1 MNLRF
6 LLKKAVNG
14 GIAVAIAMTLSD
26 VVPQVPGDLGGD
38 LGGVWRSGHG
48 IAPSPGRFVARAHA
62 AAPGKGR
69 GAASSWRQR
78 AAGRTLIIAHRGFSA
93 EYPDNSREGF
103 EGAIAAGA
111 DLIETDIRES
121 RDGVLVCV
129 HDREVDGDAVEDL
142 TWKELS
148 KRSVLRL
155 SDVLQIAQNR
165 VGVLLDIKIR
175 DTDFP
180 LRVLE
185 EVQRLRME
193 NQVVFGLH
201 GNKQVRSLRRDA
213 PDVVI
218 LGFLTN
224 YRKFESFYGAGGDIA
239 RLWEEDINKTTL
251 ALARGPGVADRPV
264 WVTAGLRNSG
274 EDTGD
279 IDAKRFL
286 GLMERGFD
294 GVIVN
299 DPALALGAR
308 RSNKVLGQGKGRA
321 GRP

>member
-1 MNLRF
+1 MTDFTGAFPVPAVWPAVLFAALLVCLFSAGPAGAEGPGAMNT
-6 LLKKAVNG
+6 AQAG
-14 GIAVAIAMTLSD
+14 
-26 VVPQVPGDLGGD
+26 
-38 LGGVWRSGHG
+38 
-48 IAPSPGRFVARAHA
+48 AP
-62 AAPGKGR
+62 R
-69 GAASSWRQR
+69 GAAPDARAWRKR
-78 AAGRTLIIAHRGFSA
+78 SRGRILVVAHRGFSTTYT
-93 EYPDNSREGF
+93 ENSTRGF
-103 EGAIAAGA
+103 EAAIKAGA

-155 SDVLQIAQNR
+155 SDVLKIAQNR

-180 LRVLE
+180 LRVFE
-185 EVQRLRME
+185 EVKRLRME
-193 NQVVFGLH
+193 NQVVFGLR
-201 GNKQVRSLRRDA
+201 GNKQVRALRRGA

-224 YRKFESFYGAGGDIA
+224 YKKFESFYRAGGDIA
-239 RLWEEDINKTTL
+239 RLWEEDINETTL
-251 ALARGPGVADRPV
+251 ALARGPKGADRPV
-264 WVTAGLRNSG
+264 WVTAGLRDSG
-274 EDTGD
+274 EDAGD

-286 GLMERGFD
+286 GLMKRGFD
-294 GVIVN
+294 GVLVN

-308 RSNKVLGQGKGRA
+308 RSIKVLDQGKDRA

>member
-26 VVPQVPGDLGGD
+26 VVPQVAGDLGGD
-38 LGGVWRSGHG
+38 LGGDWRSGHG
-48 IAPSPGRFVARAHA
+48 IAPLPGRFVSRAHA

-69 GAASSWRQR
+69 VAASSWRQR
-78 AAGRTLIIAHRGFSA
+78 AAGRTLIIGHRGFSA

-129 HDREVDGDAVEDL
+129 HDREVDGDNVEEL

-155 SDVLQIAQNR
+155 SDVLRIAKNR

-175 DTDFP
+175 ETEFP
-180 LRVLE
+180 LRVFE
-185 EVQRLRME
+185 EVKRLGME
-193 NQVVFGLH
+193 NQVVFGLRR
-201 GNKQVRSLRRDA
+201 NKQVRALRRDA

-218 LGFLTN
+218 LGFLKN
-224 YRKFESFYGAGGDIA
+224 YKKFSAFYRAGGDIA

-274 EDTGD
+274 CVTRARIPATSTPSASWGSWSGGLTG
-279 IDAKRFL
+279 
-286 GLMERGFD
+286 
-294 GVIVN
+294 
-299 DPALALGAR
+299 
-308 RSNKVLGQGKGRA
+308 
-321 GRP
+321 

>member
-1 MNLRF
+1 MTDLTGAFLVPAPWPAVLFAALLVPVLSAGPAGADGPGAMNAAQAGAQR
-6 LLKKAVNG
+6 G
-14 GIAVAIAMTLSD
+14 TPTD
-26 VVPQVPGDLGGD
+26 
-38 LGGVWRSGHG
+38 
-48 IAPSPGRFVARAHA
+48 ARAWR
-62 AAPGKGR
+62 KRSR
-69 GAASSWRQR
+69 GQI
-78 AAGRTLIIAHRGFSA
+78 LVVAHRGFSA
-93 EYPDNSREGF
+93 TYTENSAPGF
-103 EGAIAAGA
+103 EAAIKAGA

-129 HDREVDGDAVEDL
+129 HDREVDGDNVEEL

-155 SDVLQIAQNR
+155 SDVLRIAKNR
-165 VGVLLDIKIR
+165 VCFLLDIKIR
-175 DTDFP
+175 ETEFP
-180 LRVLE
+180 LRVFE
-185 EVQRLRME
+185 EVKRLGME
-193 NQVVFGLH
+193 NQVVFGLRR
-201 GNKQVRSLRRDA
+201 NKQVRALRRDA

-218 LGFLTN
+218 LGFLRN
-224 YRKFESFYGAGGDIA
+224 YRKFESFYRSGGDIA